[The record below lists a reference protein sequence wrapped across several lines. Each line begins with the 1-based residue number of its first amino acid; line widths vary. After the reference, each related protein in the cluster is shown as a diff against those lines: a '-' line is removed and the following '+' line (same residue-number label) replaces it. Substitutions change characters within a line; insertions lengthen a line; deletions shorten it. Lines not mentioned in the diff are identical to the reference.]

1 MGARGWNLI
10 GRRSDQTLQR
20 AFTALVLMVGLKD
33 LDSLSRKD
41 IFYMNGFGRRV
52 RDRKTGG

>member
-1 MGARGWNLI
+1 MRTGRGDLI

-20 AFTALVLMVGLKD
+20 AFAALVLMIGLKD
-33 LDSLSRKD
+33 LDGLSRKN

-52 RDRKTGG
+52 GDRKTGG

>member
-10 GRRSDQTLQR
+10 GRRSDQALQR
-20 AFTALVLMVGLKD
+20 AFAALVLMIGLKD
-33 LDSLSRKD
+33 LDSLSRKN
-41 IFYMNGFGRRV
+41 IFYMNGLGRRV